1 MTCLFAS
8 RHSSE
13 CCFQRRSEVRLDP
26 AAVAPVLSLLA
37 GVLMAVAHVSQ
48 KHFSSVFTEKT
59 NASLPEIC
67 RNDPRRHKTTERFT
81 DPN

>member
-1 MTCLFAS
+1 MCVCVCVCVCV
-8 RHSSE
+8 H
-13 CCFQRRSEVRLDP
+13 EVRLDR

-48 KHFSSVFTEKT
+48 KPSLVCLLRKQTPRCLKSAETIPEDT
-59 NASLPEIC
+59 N
-67 RNDPRRHKTTERFT
+67 TTERFT